1 MHWIQHWVSFRCFS
15 FSTVFETPPFFLFSL
30 FFFLFSFGLTFCCN
44 LIFLK
49 LRFTTGTRQPGVV
62 TALLEE
68 MVARGD
74 DALKAAL
81 GGRNDAGLESLMAF
95 LIKYVTTPK
104 YSKLL
109 VRICEKVLTMY
120 TKILGQSPVIDDLIF
135 RLHAKVKKE
144 LQLQMELLQLNG
156 SLGLLLAQKI

>member
-1 MHWIQHWVSFRCFS
+1 MFVGNVLEMWGSFWEFY
-15 FSTVFETPPFFLFSL
+15 LFNTL
-30 FFFLFSFGLTFCCN
+30 YFFFVFAPVCFQQAL
-44 LIFLK
+44 
-49 LRFTTGTRQPGVV
+49 GTREPGVI

-81 GGRNDAGLESLMAF
+81 GGRNDVRLEPLMAF
-95 LIKYVTTPK
+95 LIKYVTMPK

-135 RLHAKVKKE
+135 RLHAKIKKE
-144 LQLQMELLQLNG
+144 LMLQMELLQLNG
-156 SLGLLLAQKI
+156 SIGLLLAQTQKN